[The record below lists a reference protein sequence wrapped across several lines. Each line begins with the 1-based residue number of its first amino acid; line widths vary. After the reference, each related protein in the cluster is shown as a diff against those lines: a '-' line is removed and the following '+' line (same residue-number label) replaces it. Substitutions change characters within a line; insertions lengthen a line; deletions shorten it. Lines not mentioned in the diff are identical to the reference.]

1 MSKLTARLGVFPFL
15 LIGTGLFIIGI
26 ITLNHIVNNWFPFD
40 VGRLDL
46 VRDVAQGEGEAAN
59 LLEAANIDIIL
70 VFLMAILMTV
80 TGLAL
85 PLAYVVNKRFG
96 LGARPGHGPLTMLQF
111 FVTLRQAVWVGVWVS
126 FCAWLQMNRAFS
138 LAVALLSAVVLIL
151 FELLLQ
157 VRTRTAT
164 TGPVGVHPE

>member
-15 LIGTGLFIIGI
+15 LIGIGLFVIGI
-26 ITLNHIVNNWFPFD
+26 ITLNYIVNSWYPFD
-40 VGRLDL
+40 TERIDL
-46 VRDVAQGEGEAAN
+46 VRAVAQGEGEAAN
-59 LLEAANIDIIL
+59 ILEAANTDIVL
-70 VFLMAILMTV
+70 VFLATILMTV
-80 TGLAL
+80 TGLVL

-126 FCAWLQMNRAFS
+126 FCTWLQMNRAFS
-138 LAVALLSAVVLIL
+138 IAVAMLAAVVLIL

-164 TGPVGVHPE
+164 TTPAGIQSE